1 VQCVEASRCV
11 SEASKSCLEKALRV
25 EVTSVGSRPAPYVAE
40 HTVDVEVRAGS
51 LCEHDKKNK
60 NRLES
65 HANMKLDGKQ
75 KWQARPERLTAR
87 QLAKVPMESE

>member
-1 VQCVEASRCV
+1 M
-11 SEASKSCLEKALRV
+11 
-25 EVTSVGSRPAPYVAE
+25 
-40 HTVDVEVRAGS
+40 EVRAGS